1 MPSTFEQLERVV
13 LENSYSKNWT
23 SAVLE
28 WEITDTDE
36 DESCESNCVCGKENI
51 RYLYTIENTIIKK
64 KKKKTLF
71 PIGSS
76 CIKKFN
82 RNDLNE
88 QTSIT
93 EKLFKLYHAVGNNQF
108 LSLSTDL
115 FSRKLLQYLY
125 KERAFYLENGKYDED
140 ENYEFL
146 LQMFN
151 KKDKNSIT
159 SGQRRKITAILLNNI
174 KPFVQKRLASKVK
187 QSPYDFK
194 K

>member
-1 MPSTFEQLERVV
+1 M
-13 LENSYSKNWT
+13 
-23 SAVLE
+23 
-28 WEITDTDE
+28 
-36 DESCESNCVCGKENI
+36 
-51 RYLYTIENTIIKK
+51 
-64 KKKKTLF
+64 F

-115 FSRKLLQYLY
+115 FNRKLLQYLY
-125 KERAFYLENGKYDED
+125 KERAFYLENGKYGED

-151 KKDKNSIT
+151 KRDKNSIT
-159 SGQRRKITAILLNNI
+159 SGQRRKIVAILLNNI

>member
-13 LENSYSKNWT
+13 LENFYSKNWT

-51 RYLYTIENTIIKK
+51 RYLYTIENTIT
-64 KKKKTLF
+64 KKTLF

-125 KERAFYLENGKYDED
+125 KERAFYLENGKNDED